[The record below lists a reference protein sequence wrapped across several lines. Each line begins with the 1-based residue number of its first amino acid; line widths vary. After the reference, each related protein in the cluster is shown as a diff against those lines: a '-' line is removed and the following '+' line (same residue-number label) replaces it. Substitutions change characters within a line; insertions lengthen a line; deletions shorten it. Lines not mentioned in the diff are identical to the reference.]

1 MILDLN
7 MWKNQIFYA
16 PIDYGQYTDS
26 EGKIHTIKDEYS
38 LENHNATMMT
48 FDYRNST
55 INPMTN
61 QTYISGDSVMNS
73 RYYDYSIAVKGI
85 AFIPALVA
93 FVTLGILVWCFGRF
107 KPSKQDPYA
116 GRLLKRPKLRRK
128 KLSFRLFGESLRK
141 KFTLRNRIKAVPKLL
156 VFTRGNIENKTQ
168 SDLPENWR
176 PPTDPA

>member
-38 LENHNATMMT
+38 LENHNASLMT

-156 VFTRGNIENKTQ
+156 AFTRGNIENKTQ
-168 SDLPENWR
+168 SNLPENWR